1 MIFISSLFTLL
12 FRLSLLVQGP
22 IEEVSLDWSS
32 ILTVESPVSSSL
44 TGEHLAPVHGSINGI
59 GTLVPSIEVEEKV
72 EVESEITTAVLLL
85 HSSKFVRKDLLAG
98 FFSIFGNKA
107 IRGSLLP
114 LYDFFHT
121 WKIHLS

>member
-1 MIFISSLFTLL
+1 MISITSLFTLL
-12 FRLSLLVQGP
+12 LRLSLLVQGP
-22 IEEVSLDWSS
+22 VEEVSLDWSS
-32 ILTVESPVSSSL
+32 LLTVESPVSSSL
-44 TGEHLAPVHGSINGI
+44 NGEHLAPVHGSINGI

-72 EVESEITTAVLLL
+72 EVESESTPSFLLL
-85 HSSKFVRKDLLAG
+85 HSSKFIRKDLLAG
-98 FFSIFGNKA
+98 FFSIFGTKA